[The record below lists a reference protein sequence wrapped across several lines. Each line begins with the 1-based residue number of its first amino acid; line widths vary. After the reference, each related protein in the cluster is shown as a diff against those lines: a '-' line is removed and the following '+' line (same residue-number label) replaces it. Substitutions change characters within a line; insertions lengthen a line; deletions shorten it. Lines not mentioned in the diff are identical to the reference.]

1 MIKRLFVVLSVL
13 LVMAVCA
20 GCTNAA
26 APEAAP
32 PEEVVQ
38 PESQREELVLDEN
51 TRNDYNNILWQPLWD
66 GHLTFSWEGTP
77 EAYKNPNGTGSTFDI
92 KKIELEKG
100 AVTGEITAYAYLD
113 IYGERYI
120 DPVTKE
126 EWPHYTGENVHV
138 QPQQKGNDFFPY
150 IKQGE
155 SVVTIKNPMS
165 DNPQVVKCEHTAYE
179 APATAALKAATE
191 DLKAKLEANQKVVD
205 VVESYDPYL
214 LQVLYRKVLSSRWI
228 EQPEDLTLYDLEQI
242 TELDISWPTMGIYP
256 DEMEDGSNYKMDA
269 SLLRYTPNLTYL
281 TVWPMLQDYSVFENM
296 TQLVEMTIYMEAVDD
311 ADGERTPDISGLKIG
326 KVANLTLEGFRSDI
340 VVDLTNCDV
349 NNLMVKSW
357 VAAVKEFK
365 GCENLR
371 GFTMNGTRSD
381 TSIISAETFPNA
393 KRISLEFYSD
403 YARFRNLANLG
414 TFGDDVFI
422 ELKLDYQAGNNNTV
436 ATMDGV
442 RIDHLTLDPA
452 NGPWVLPEP
461 DPQLVSKINVIPTNV
476 TWLSNPA
483 PKTAEPTEE

>member
-1 MIKRLFVVLSVL
+1 MKKHLVLLAVL
-13 LVMAVCA
+13 LVLAVCA
-20 GCTNAA
+20 GCATTAT
-26 APEAAP
+26 PEAVP
-32 PEEVVQ
+32 PEESQ
-38 PESQREELVLDEN
+38 PETQREVLTLDED
-51 TRNDYNNILWQPLWD
+51 TRGKYFDFLWQPLWN

-126 EWPHYTGENVHV
+126 EWPHYTGENIIV
-138 QPQQKGNDFFPY
+138 QPQQRGNDFFPY

-155 SVVTIKNPMS
+155 SVVTIKNPLS
-165 DNPQVVKCEHTAYE
+165 DKAELVKCEHTAYE

-191 DLKAKLEANQKVVD
+191 ELKAELEASQKVVD

-214 LQVLYRKVLSSRWI
+214 LQVLYCKVLSSRWI
-228 EQPEDLTLYDLEQI
+228 EQPEDVTLYDLEHI
-242 TELDISWPTMGIYP
+242 HELDISWSTMGIYP
-256 DEMEDGSNYKMDA
+256 DEMENGANYKMDA
-269 SLLRYTPNLTYL
+269 GLLRYTPNLEFL
-281 TVWPMLQDYSVFENM
+281 TVGPELQDYSVFEDM
-296 TQLVEMTIYMEAVDD
+296 TQLVEMTINMEAWWDEEN
-311 ADGERTPDISGLKIG
+311 GERTPDLSSLKIG
-326 KVANLTLEGFRSDI
+326 KAANLTLDAFRSDI

-349 NNLMVKSW
+349 NNLKVNSW
-357 VAAVKEFK
+357 VAAVTEFK

-371 GFTMNGTRSD
+371 GFTMYGTRSD

-393 KRISLEFYSD
+393 KRITLEFYSD

-422 ELKLDYQAGNNNTV
+422 ELKLDYQAANNKTV
-436 ATMDGV
+436 ATLDGV

-461 DPQLVSKINVIPTNV
+461 DPELVGKIKVIPTNV

>member
-1 MIKRLFVVLSVL
+1 MKRLLVVLSVL

-20 GCTNAA
+20 GCANTA

-32 PEEVVQ
+32 PEESQ
-38 PESQREELVLDEN
+38 PENQREELTLDED
-51 TRNDYNNILWQPLWD
+51 TRNKYFDLLWQPLWN

-100 AVTGEITAYAYLD
+100 AVTGEVTAYAYLD

-120 DPVTKE
+120 DPDTKE
-126 EWPHYTGENVHV
+126 EWPHYTGDNIHV

-150 IKQGE
+150 IHQGE
-155 SVVTIKNPMS
+155 SVVTIKNPLS
-165 DNPQVVKCEHTAYE
+165 NKPEVVKCEHTAYE

-191 DLKAKLEANQKVVD
+191 DLKAELEASPKVVD

-214 LQVLYRKVLSSRWI
+214 LRVLYCRVLASRWV
-228 EQPEDLTLYDLEQI
+228 EKPEDLTLYDLEHI
-242 TELDISWPTMGIYP
+242 TELDVSWTTMGSYP
-256 DEMEDGSNYKMDA
+256 DEMEDGANYKMDA
-269 SLLRYTPNLTYL
+269 GLLRYTPNLQIL
-281 TVWPMLQDYSVFENM
+281 TIGPELQDYSVFEDM
-296 TQLVEMTIYMEAVDD
+296 TQLVEMTINMEAWWDD
-311 ADGERTPDISGLKIG
+311 GNGDRTPDISSLKIG
-326 KVANLTLEGFRSDI
+326 KVANLTLDAFRSDI

-349 NNLMVKSW
+349 NNLTVKSW
-357 VAAVKEFK
+357 VAAVTEFK

-371 GFTMNGTRSD
+371 GFTMYGTRSD

-393 KRISLEFYSD
+393 KRITLEFYSD

-422 ELKLDYQAGNNNTV
+422 ELKLDYQAANNKTV
-436 ATMDGV
+436 ATLDGV
-442 RIDHLTLDPA
+442 RINHLTLDPA

-461 DPQLVSKINVIPTNV
+461 DPELVGKIKVIPTNV

-483 PKTAEPTEE
+483 EAPAETTQE